1 MSLLYQKHASRPL
14 TLDNR
19 VEPELYRDVFPYTHV
34 SRIEFDDTF
43 LVPRPADPMF
53 ITDTTFRDGQQARPP
68 YTVKQIAR
76 IYDLLHKLGGKSGL
90 IQASEFFMYSP
101 QGSQGHRSLPR
112 QRLPF
117 PPRHRLDPRQH
128 GRPQDRP

>member
-1 MSLLYQKHASRPL
+1 MPLLQQKHASMPL
-14 TLDNR
+14 SLDN
-19 VEPELYRDVFPYTHV
+19 PETPRLYRDVFPYRQI

-43 LVPRPADPMF
+43 VLPRPADPMF

-90 IQASEFFMYSP
+90 IQASEFFKI
-101 QGSQGHRSLPR
+101 
-112 QRLPF
+112 
-117 PPRHRLDPRQH
+117 
-128 GRPQDRP
+128 GRAHV